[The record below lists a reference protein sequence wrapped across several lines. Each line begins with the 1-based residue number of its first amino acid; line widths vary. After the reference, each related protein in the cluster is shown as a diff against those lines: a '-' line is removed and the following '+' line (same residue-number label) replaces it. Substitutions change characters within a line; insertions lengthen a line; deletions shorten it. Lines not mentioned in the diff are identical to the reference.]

1 MDSMDLRVFTIVYE
15 SASFSEASKRLFFSP
30 QGTAKKISH
39 MEADLG
45 VELFTRTKKGIV
57 PTHYGTA
64 LYNKAQEIQLLFD
77 DIQAIGSMRSTGK
90 QTLSVF
96 STHGFLSYL
105 GPRFF
110 SGFADL
116 HPDVILNAIE
126 LPDSLLPAAFVEQR
140 THLGFVMGPVDDLNY
155 EGFYVATNSYRVI
168 LPGSHPLAAQD
179 AITLQGLST
188 IPLAIRGKEYNV
200 YSLNLNKFIKEG
212 VYPNIALESSE
223 DSFLFSFVAD
233 GRGGAVVLDFQ
244 TQQEP
249 FASYM
254 ADHGLVALTLADT
267 AFERDVYFVVP
278 RDASLTP
285 LEEELRE
292 YVRSKTIS
300 SIN

>member
-96 STHGFLSYL
+96 STHGCLSYL

-155 EGFYVATNSYRVI
+155 EGCYVATNSYRVI
-168 LPGSHPLAAQD
+168 LPGSHPLAAQE
-179 AITLQGLST
+179 AITLQGLSA
-188 IPLAIRGKEYNV
+188 IPLAIRG
-200 YSLNLNKFIKEG
+200 
-212 VYPNIALESSE
+212 
-223 DSFLFSFVAD
+223 
-233 GRGGAVVLDFQ
+233 
-244 TQQEP
+244 
-249 FASYM
+249 
-254 ADHGLVALTLADT
+254 
-267 AFERDVYFVVP
+267 
-278 RDASLTP
+278 
-285 LEEELRE
+285 
-292 YVRSKTIS
+292 
-300 SIN
+300 